1 MKILRKIMAVLL
13 AIITV
18 ITSGAL
24 TCTPSAAAYSS
35 ALSSDI
41 DAYLPIVTYATPS
54 SGKSRIYP
62 YKDSSCKSK
71 LSNYWID
78 CYTEQIV
85 VRDITAN
92 GKYAYVAIPSA
103 SGYKSFWFDTD
114 DIFGLASIMLKDMY
128 AKNSKNDPVKVY
140 RLTGS
145 SKKTSYGSFWE
156 WDCHVLGTYKISGTT
171 YYKTIYELSSS
182 TKVNGVSGIKH
193 KLGLITSS
201 AYKALKSTGTTT
213 TTAAAAAISSPTTT
227 STFTHPMID
236 YHKNY
241 TQWAVKPSYRN
252 NSSRQYHVGVDYMS
266 DTDSNIYAFAAGTVV
281 SVGWQNANGNY
292 ILIEHNIKDQSG
304 KYKTVYSFYAHLK
317 SSCVKVD
324 QEVSSGTVIGTV
336 GKTGDSSG
344 GTVHLHFAII
354 DHKWTS
360 GDVYGYATKFSG
372 NKVKYDKVTYYNPYY
387 VISKGKL
394 P

>member
-201 AYKALKSTGTTT
+201 AYKALTT
-213 TTAAAAAISSPTTT
+213 PT
-227 STFTHPMID
+227 ST
-236 YHKNY
+236 N
-241 TQWAVKPSYRN
+241 SNNSNN
-252 NSSRQYHVGVDYMS
+252 NSSNNSSTSENKSQSTKTSSTLSAKSAAKLNIILNMS
-266 DTDSNIYAFAAGTVV
+266 AYKDGATWGNLTPKLSEYDCKQCCAYVADLVAYIYDVETPV
-281 SVGWQNANGNY
+281 
-292 ILIEHNIKDQSG
+292 
-304 KYKTVYSFYAHLK
+304 
-317 SSCVKVD
+317 
-324 QEVSSGTVIGTV
+324 SGTKYTNVNEIR
-336 GKTGDSSG
+336 
-344 GTVHLHFAII
+344 A
-354 DHKWTS
+354 
-360 GDVYGYATKFSG
+360 GDVVKLKNTQHWFFVIARHSDGTLEVAEG
-372 NKVKYDKVTYYNPYY
+372 NVGTPREVRVTNGYDKGSYKIKN
-387 VISKGKL
+387 GKL
-394 P
+394 YVNYGSKDEFWAFDAGWHFE